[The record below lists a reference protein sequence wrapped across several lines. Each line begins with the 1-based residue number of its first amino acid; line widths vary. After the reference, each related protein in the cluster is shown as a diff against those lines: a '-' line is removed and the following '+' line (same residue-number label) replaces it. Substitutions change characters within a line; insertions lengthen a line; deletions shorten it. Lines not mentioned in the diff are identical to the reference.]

1 MTILL
6 IEDEISKEQNILQF
20 FRAEYP
26 AANVTVKRSITSGI
40 IELRTKEY
48 DFVLLDMSL
57 PLYDNDDV
65 KYADDNE
72 FETFGGNFVLD
83 ELDRRELKTKTI
95 VITAFD
101 ILGEGINQIALS
113 QVDSQLRIDYPNNF
127 IGSVFYNASS
137 VEWKGSLKGLLAK
150 EGMKI

>member
-20 FRAEYP
+20 FRTEYP

-137 VEWKGSLKGLLAK
+137 VEWKGSLKGFLAK
-150 EGMKI
+150 E

>member
-20 FRAEYP
+20 LQAEYP
-26 AANVTVKRSITSGI
+26 AADIVVRRSITSGI
-40 IELRTKEY
+40 IELRKREF
-48 DFVLLDMSL
+48 DFILLDMSL

-65 KYADDNE
+65 EYADDNE
-72 FETFGGNFVLD
+72 FETFGGNFILD
-83 ELDRRELKTKTI
+83 ELDRREIKSKTI

-101 ILGEGINQIALS
+101 ILGEGVNQIALP
-113 QVDSQLRIDYPNNF
+113 QVGSQLKEDYPCNF

-137 VEWKGSLKGLLAK
+137 VEWKGSLKELLT
-150 EGMKI
+150 EE